1 MSIKLHSTILATSLA
16 AILGVGLAG
25 VAVVADHQQ
34 AAAPK
39 ADRLVVAAAAQPA
52 SDYVTVETRHDGV
65 SDLERIPIN

>member
-25 VAVVADHQQ
+25 VVVVADHQQ

-39 ADRLVVAAAAQPA
+39 GDRLAIAATAQPA
-52 SDYVTVETRHDGV
+52 ADTITVETRHDGV
-65 SDLERIPIN
+65 SDLQRIPIN